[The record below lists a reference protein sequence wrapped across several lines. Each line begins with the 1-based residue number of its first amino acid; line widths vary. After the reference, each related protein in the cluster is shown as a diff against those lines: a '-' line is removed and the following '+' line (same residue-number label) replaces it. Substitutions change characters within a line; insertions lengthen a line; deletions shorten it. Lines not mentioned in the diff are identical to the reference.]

1 LGKRGV
7 RILRAVREVI
17 FMEDKS
23 SKSAAEH
30 HVHVHVHHH
39 HGGAMPKEKK
49 GEPKKKME
57 HKKAPEKK

>member
-1 LGKRGV
+1 
-7 RILRAVREVI
+7 
-17 FMEDKS
+17 MENKS

-49 GEPKKKME
+49 GEPKKKVE